1 MTEVQTRQGMRN
13 RRTDDLS
20 TFSRNISTPAQQ
32 SLQEENIMAKQAMDI
47 SLHCWTQRSKSPS
60 TNLVLHIQ
68 TPRGRN
74 TDLVLG
80 GLSQT

>member
-1 MTEVQTRQGMRN
+1 MRS

-32 SLQEENIMAKQAMDI
+32 SLQEENIMEKEAMDI
-47 SLHCWTQRSKSPS
+47 SPHCWTQKSKSQS
-60 TNLVLHIQ
+60 TDIVLHIQ

-74 TDLVLG
+74 TDLALG

>member
-1 MTEVQTRQGMRN
+1 MTEVQTRQGLRS

-32 SLQEENIMAKQAMDI
+32 SLQEENIMEKEAMDI
-47 SLHCWTQRSKSPS
+47 SPHCWTQKSKSQS
-60 TNLVLHIQ
+60 TDIVLHIQ

-74 TDLVLG
+74 TDLALG